1 MIKKLTKHGNSM
13 ALVID
18 KSILDLLQIEADTPL
33 EISTDGVNVI
43 ISPVREEDRAAKV
56 RDALD
61 KTNRRYGRTFKR
73 LAE

>member
-1 MIKKLTKHGNSM
+1 M
-13 ALVID
+13 
-18 KSILDLLQIEADTPL
+18 ADTPL